1 MIELSDKIKE
11 KALSLPSE
19 ERLMLI
25 DELIKSLNLPTN
37 PDIDQ
42 KWKAEAEKRVKELDE
57 GIVKSID
64 GEQVFDEISA
74 KLIYGAKYA

>member
-19 ERLMLI
+19 EGLMLI

-42 KWKAEAEKRVKELDE
+42 KWKAEAEKRVKELDQ
-57 GIVKSID
+57 GKVKSIE
-64 GEQVFDEISA
+64 GEQVFDEIRK

>member
-11 KALSLPSE
+11 KALSLHSE

-25 DELIKSLNLPTN
+25 DELIKSLNLSTN
-37 PDIDQ
+37 PDIDK
-42 KWKAEAEKRVKELDE
+42 KWEEEAEKRVKELDQ
-57 GIVKSID
+57 GKVKSIE
-64 GEQVFDEISA
+64 GEQVFDEIRK